1 MDISKMPLPVVAD
14 CFRNEL
20 FEIVSKYQQL
30 GVPAFVLE
38 GIISEAV
45 ADIRQLRAKEV
56 ADGYAQMMIS
66 FQEKDDQEKPEEPK
80 ETNT

>member
-20 FEIVSKYQQL
+20 FELVGKYQQL

-66 FQEKDDQEKPEEPK
+66 LQEDDQEKTEEPE